1 MIWFSCGDQASVLV
15 SMNDVSILYFI
26 LPRSLHHPYS
36 RPVKVSGT
44 DNEQSWLH
52 GWVQRISFD
61 KNYLWSIYLLTY
73 KVIQLCCPRKLHV
86 IKCFLLNHI
95 SFALCLVLMSYTSL
109 ELILLAKISRQL
121 FGDVWRSRPFF
132 LWKWCWMLDSH
143 LHRLILYSNTLPSPP
158 LFEWTCMFVFFF
170 VLHSQQM
177 PLNLTGMTEPPF
189 FL

>member
-1 MIWFSCGDQASVLV
+1 MLVFYILFYPGVSTTHIQGLWKFQVQIMNSHGSMDEFKGLVL
-15 SMNDVSILYFI
+15 IKTF
-26 LPRSLHHPYS
+26 
-36 RPVKVSGT
+36 
-44 DNEQSWLH
+44 
-52 GWVQRISFD
+52 
-61 KNYLWSIYLLTY
+61 LWSIYLLTY